1 MTGEGSGAEAG
12 IGAAALPLADP
23 SRELARLRWRC
34 RRGMKELD
42 TLLVRYLEAHY
53 VAASAE
59 DQGRFL
65 ELLELQDP
73 DLAAYVLGRATPED
87 PAFAHFIQQVAAGK

>member
-1 MTGEGSGAEAG
+1 
-12 IGAAALPLADP
+12 
-23 SRELARLRWRC
+23 
-34 RRGMKELD
+34 
-42 TLLVRYLEAHY
+42 VRYLEAHY

-73 DLAAYVLGRATPED
+73 DMAAYVLGRATPED
-87 PAFAHFIQQVAAGK
+87 PAFAHFIQQVAAGR

>member
-1 MTGEGSGAEAG
+1 MTTPGGSDSPASVP
-12 IGAAALPLADP
+12 GAAAAADGN
-23 SRELARLRWRC
+23 RELARLRWRC

-53 VAASAE
+53 VAASPE

-87 PAFAHFIQQVAAGK
+87 PAFAHFIQKVAAGR

>member
-1 MTGEGSGAEAG
+1 VTGEGSEADAG
-12 IGAAALPLADP
+12 VAASSVTDP
-23 SRELARLRWRC
+23 GRELARLRWRC

-65 ELLELQDP
+65 EMLELQDP

-87 PAFAHFIQQVAAGK
+87 PAFAHFIQQLAAGR

>member
-1 MTGEGSGAEAG
+1 MTGEGSGADPMPSAD
-12 IGAAALPLADP
+12 AAPG
-23 SRELARLRWRC
+23 RELARLRWRC

-73 DLAAYVLGRATPED
+73 ELAAYVLGRATPED
-87 PAFAHFIQQVAAGK
+87 PALAHFIQQLAAPR

>member
-12 IGAAALPLADP
+12 IGSAALPLADL

-34 RRGMKELD
+34 R
-42 TLLVRYLEAHY
+42 HY